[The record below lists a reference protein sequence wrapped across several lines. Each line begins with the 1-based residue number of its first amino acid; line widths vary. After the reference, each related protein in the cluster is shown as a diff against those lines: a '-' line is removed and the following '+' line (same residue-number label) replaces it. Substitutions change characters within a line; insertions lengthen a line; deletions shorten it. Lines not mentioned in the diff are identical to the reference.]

1 MSVHKVPQDV
11 EADDKLVGPFS
22 FKQLV
27 LLMIAAGLGFIMI
40 LLARVAIFLIII
52 PLPFFLV
59 FLFFGIYRRK
69 DQSVE
74 TYVAA
79 ILRFYFKPRRRIWD
93 KDGILETVIITAPKE
108 VAGIAIDNMNT
119 TEVKNRLK
127 TLGQLMDT
135 RGWSAKNASLQ
146 DGTMAMELTQSDRLV
161 APSSFQEPTE
171 IHDSDDMM
179 DNYSSNVAQS
189 IATRTAAMNEAAKA
203 QAIQRMQQAQAV
215 PGGATTQVDNTP
227 FEPSPTVGIH
237 YQPQPTMHQSV
248 IQPMSAQQNQPYVP
262 EPSTENQVSQ
272 QAVDE
277 PSSSVMTTDVPADIL
292 NLSTNNDR
300 SIESIAKE
308 ADKILESGDTISLHG
323 R

>member
-11 EADDKLVGPFS
+11 EADDKLIGPFS

-27 LLMIAAGLGFIMI
+27 LLMVAAFLAFIMV
-40 LLARVAIFLIII
+40 LLARIAIFLIVI

-93 KDGILETVIITAPKE
+93 KDGILETVIITAPKQ
-108 VAGIAIDNMNT
+108 VAGIALDNMNT
-119 TEVKNRLK
+119 TEVKNRLN

-146 DGTMAMELTQSDRLV
+146 DGAMAMELAQSDRLV
-161 APSSFQEPTE
+161 APVALQEPTE
-171 IHDSDDMM
+171 VHDTDDMM
-179 DNYSSNVAQS
+179 DNYSTTVAQD
-189 IATRTAAMNEAAKA
+189 IAARTAAMNEAARA
-203 QAIQRMQQAQAV
+203 QAIQRMQQAQA
-215 PGGATTQVDNTP
+215 PTQQAQQPTHAAAPNT
-227 FEPSPTVGIH
+227 EPEIH
-237 YQPQPTMHQSV
+237 YQPSPTMQQNVVQPLSQQTYQMPAAAPV
-248 IQPMSAQQNQPYVP
+248 IQEPTQTPVQ
-262 EPSTENQVSQ
+262 EPS
-272 QAVDE
+272 A
-277 PSSSVMTTDVPADIL
+277 SVMTTDIPADIL

-300 SIESIAKE
+300 SVESIAKE

>member
-27 LLMIAAGLGFIMI
+27 ILMAAAVVGFIMI

-52 PLPFFLV
+52 PMPLFLV
-59 FLFFGIYRRK
+59 LLFFGIYRRK

-93 KDGILETVIITAPKE
+93 KDGILETVIITAPKQ

-119 TEVKNRLK
+119 AEVKNRLK

-146 DGTMAMELTQSDRLV
+146 DGVMAMNLSQSDRLV
-161 APSSFQEPTE
+161 APTTIQEPTE
-171 IHDSDDMM
+171 VHDSDDMM
-179 DNYSSNVAQS
+179 DDYSSNVAQA
-189 IATRTAAMNEAAKA
+189 IAARTAAMNDAARA
-203 QAIQRMQQAQAV
+203 QAIQKMQQVQNA
-215 PGGATTQVDNTP
+215 PQVDSSP
-227 FEPSPTVGIH
+227 LDPSPAVEVH
-237 YQPQPTMHQSV
+237 YQPQPTMQQSV
-248 IQPMSAQQNQPYVP
+248 IQPMSNQQNFQQSTPVMTAQPQVGAQ
-262 EPSTENQVSQ
+262 TVSQ
-272 QAVDE
+272 
-277 PSSSVMTTDVPADIL
+277 PSASVMTTDIPADIL